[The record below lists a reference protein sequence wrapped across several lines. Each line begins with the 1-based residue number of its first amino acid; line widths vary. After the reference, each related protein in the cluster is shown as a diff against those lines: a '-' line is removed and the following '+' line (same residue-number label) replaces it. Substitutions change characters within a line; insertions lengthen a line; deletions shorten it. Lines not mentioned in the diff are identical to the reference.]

1 MSERKKEREEI
12 SKKFGA
18 YVRRERAW
26 ARLTQQQ
33 LGEQVSMSQ
42 GQISLVEWGKVCPH
56 LDTVV
61 RLLACLGID
70 PREAMEALD

>member
-26 ARLTQQQ
+26 ARLTQKQ
-33 LGEQVSMSQ
+33 LAEQVSMTQ
-42 GQISLVEWGKVCPH
+42 GQVSLVEWGKVCPQ

-61 RLLACLGID
+61 RLLACLGVD